1 MNVSF
6 QSGRQ
11 WLEWHNCYI
20 QHSLKFDRRLELKW
34 DHPHVSVNDIES
46 ILGLSFMR
54 DHSERMVHS
63 IYFDTFRMSLRADS
77 EEGLNPRFKYRVR
90 WYGEEAE
97 AWRLEVKR
105 SESQFRLK
113 SVVSSVGPRPK
124 VLETPFGSLR
134 PILQISY
141 LRHYFRHGDIRITV
155 DRGITVRHIDTG
167 ARLHFNQQVL
177 ELKIPDSLSAQI
189 LSGVELPPTARFSKY
204 VIAARIRDAQ
214 Q

>member
-1 MNVSF
+1 M
-6 QSGRQ
+6 
-11 WLEWHNCYI
+11 
-20 QHSLKFDRRLELKW
+20 
-34 DHPHVSVNDIES
+34 
-46 ILGLSFMR
+46 
-54 DHSERMVHS
+54 
-63 IYFDTFRMSLRADS
+63 
-77 EEGLNPRFKYRVR
+77 
-90 WYGEEAE
+90 
-97 AWRLEVKR
+97 
-105 SESQFRLK
+105 
-113 SVVSSVGPRPK
+113 SSVGPRPK

-177 ELKIPDSLSAQI
+177 GLKIPDSLSAQI
-189 LSGVELPPTARFSKY
+189 LSGGELPPTARFSKY